1 MPVTAA
7 DYLKKLELDR
17 SSLKRRVD
25 EYEIGSRDLNLTE
38 AQRYAALRYM
48 TRGAADLDK
57 LIREAKKKIKP
68 RTESI
73 HLF

>member
-17 SSLKRRVD
+17 SSLKRRID
-25 EYEIGSRDLNLTE
+25 EYEIGSRDWNLTE
-38 AQRYAALRYM
+38 AQRDAALRYM